1 MRPLILASSFLFLVL
16 GGVAGA
22 KEIKY
27 FQCIYEDGSEDW
39 YLYAY
44 DKKHFYTFEKTT
56 FKESKRYKI
65 EKEVGDTLF
74 APVFYKNDKENILK
88 KHSEFRFNKVKES
101 LYIQYYPQ
109 LNNSDSKK
117 KDYHRLKCQEVRPIK

>member
-1 MRPLILASSFLFLVL
+1 MRILILVHSFLFLVF

-65 EKEVGDTLF
+65 EKEVEDTLF
-74 APVFYKNDKENILK
+74 APVFYKNDKKNIRK
-88 KHSEFRFNKVKES
+88 WW
-101 LYIQYYPQ
+101 
-109 LNNSDSKK
+109 
-117 KDYHRLKCQEVRPIK
+117 

>member
-16 GGVAGA
+16 GGVASA

-74 APVFYKNDKENILK
+74 APVFYKNDKENILL
-88 KHSEFRFNKVKES
+88 KHSEYRFNKTKEN

-109 LNNSDSKK
+109 KNNDSKK
-117 KDYHRLKCQEVRPIK
+117 RDNHSLKCREVKPIK